1 MSLQSSGAAVFHES
15 PSGASY
21 TPVVSSS
28 GMAYRPFLELGEGGM
43 AKVYLA
49 RATGPG
55 GFNKLV
61 VLKSMRVSD
70 LQDDA
75 LRGMFVDEARLSAR
89 FNHPNLVQVQ
99 EVNVAAEPPYL
110 VMEYLDG
117 KPLSALRGN
126 ERITLAMR
134 L

>member
-1 MSLQSSGAAVFHES
+1 
-15 PSGASY
+15 
-21 TPVVSSS
+21 
-28 GMAYRPFLELGEGGM
+28 MAYRPFLELGEGGM

-70 LQDDA
+70 LEDDA
-75 LRGMFVDEARLSAR
+75 LRSMFVDEARLSAR

-110 VMEYLDG
+110 VME
-117 KPLSALRGN
+117 
-126 ERITLAMR
+126 
-134 L
+134 